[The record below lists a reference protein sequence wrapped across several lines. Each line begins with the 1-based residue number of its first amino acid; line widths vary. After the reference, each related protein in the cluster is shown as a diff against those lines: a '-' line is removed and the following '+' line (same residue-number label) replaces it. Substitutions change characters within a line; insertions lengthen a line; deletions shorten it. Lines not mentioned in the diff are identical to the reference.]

1 MNAREGTF
9 LMMNFSLNCHG
20 KLVDLS
26 TPTIMGVINLTPD
39 SFFESSS
46 FTTEKS
52 LLEHVEFL
60 LKNGA
65 KIIDLG
71 GQSSRPGAEL
81 VSSEEEWGRIQNA
94 ITIILKEFPDTI
106 LSIDTFYST
115 VAQKAADHGTII
127 YNDISGGSID
137 DQNFNIMAKLKLPYV
152 LMHIQGTPNTM
163 QIDPQY
169 KNVVR
174 EVWDFFD
181 EKVAQLKALGVTQII
196 LDPGFGFGKT
206 VEQNYSLLKNMTAFH
221 NFRLPVLAGLS
232 RKSMINKVL
241 KINATKALNGTT
253 VLNTIAVMNGASI
266 LRVHDVI
273 EAKEVITLVEQ
284 YRKVE

>member
-115 VAQKAADHGTII
+115 VAQKAADLGASII
-127 YNDISGGSID
+127 NDISGGSMD
-137 DQNFNIMAKLKLPYV
+137 DQMFNMMAKLKLPYV
-152 LMHIQGTPNTM
+152 LMHIQGTPKTM

>member
-1 MNAREGTF
+1 MNAREDTF

-20 KLVDLS
+20 KLLDLS
-26 TPTIMGVINLTPD
+26 TPAIMGVVNLTPD
-39 SFFESSS
+39 SFFNGGAI
-46 FTTEKS
+46 TTEKG

-60 LKNGA
+60 LKNGS
-65 KIIDLG
+65 KIIDIG

-81 VSSEEEWGRIQNA
+81 ISSEEEWSRIHNA
-94 ITIILKEFPDTI
+94 ITIILKEFPEAI
-106 LSIDTFYST
+106 LSIDTFYSA
-115 VAQKAADHGTII
+115 VAQKAADLGASII
-127 YNDISGGSID
+127 NDISGGAMD
-137 DQNFNIMAKLKLPYV
+137 DQMFKMMAKLKLPYV
-152 LMHIQGTPNTM
+152 LMHIQGTPKTM

-206 VEQNYSLLKNMTAFH
+206 VEQNYSLLKNLTAFH

-241 KINATKALNGTT
+241 KINTENALNGTT

-273 EAKEVITLVEQ
+273 EAREVITLVEQ
-284 YRKVE
+284 YLKVE